1 MRRPPPRLALL
12 LLASGSSATT
22 EWRIAVLPDGRP
34 FAPTD
39 FALAPSPPLDAAA
52 LKQGEAL
59 FALEYASVDAATRIW
74 TDGGGSAQGWGFFS
88 KLQKRPGDA
97 MFTFGAVLRCLAS
110 RHPDWA
116 AGELGVGASAIR
128 AVQVLDPA
136 AARLRKA
143 LGSVDPSLELSVLGT
158 TTGLTALLAIEKLLP
173 PRPEGPG
180 VVYVSAAAGGV
191 GLLAAQLF
199 QLRNATRVIGS
210 AGTDEKV
217 RLLRSKYGVEAF
229 NYRRQA
235 VGDALAAL
243 APEGVD
249 VFFDGVGGRTLDEAL
264 LHMSKFGT
272 VLNVGAVSEF
282 SSSSRGGL
290 ANAHA
295 ITDRALRISG
305 FGVANYLTTEETV
318 FGWEE
323 YGAAHTALH
332 AGGSVGKVLVAGP
345 VAAAPRGGGGGGDGG
360 GGGGGG
366 PEAVAEL
373 VVRAGASL
381 GRDTAA
387 FAHSLVHDHWVD
399 SVSALRVLQAAQFAT
414 FEHTSLWLV
423 RDCDAPVA
431 RRLQAPDLIALGLP
445 GRLAAEIVKQAASAG
460 EEAGARLEWRRGAG
474 AGWASAAVSPVPP
487 HGHSTGDGR
496 VSRHRPDSIATAA
509 SESSDRRLF
518 WSAVLGLLVAAVGRG
533 RLASAAWS
541 AGCSLLSRVGR
552 GAVPALLA
560 SLRHAASAV
569 AAAALALAAAAA
581 TAVAVRLR
589 KAVRAL
595 LARASS
601 SDGGGSRSD
610 DDRPYTPYSAR
621 SRQNRPFAG
630 EAESPST
637 PVAGAEAA
645 GAKLGAAD
653 ASAASPA
660 VEAGYGVEA
669 EAEQARA
676 EQSAEQPRHSDDA
689 GARMRASHLWRE
701 GRIVAVGNARTPG
714 PAASASRSRSA
725 SSSDSGDCRGKASKR
740 ENLKR
745 VSKGDP
751 TSYMLASP
759 SMAPSACAEVVKWP
773 SGG

>member
-217 RLLRSKYGVEAF
+217 RLLRSKYGIEAF

-399 SVSALRVLQAAQFAT
+399 SVSALRALSV
-414 FEHTSLWLV
+414 S
-423 RDCDAPVA
+423 
-431 RRLQAPDLIALGLP
+431 DLIALGLP
-445 GRLAAEIVKQAASAG
+445 GRLASLLAERAEQHLDSGGEPLATALLRGGTRAPRRLGQISHPHATTAKLREEMDSAG
-460 EEAGARLEWRRGAG
+460 YIFSGTRGSWSGEDTKRNAAVVLG
-474 AGWASAAVSPVPP
+474 KSKASAAPCRGVQSATVKVLSPYAKRFKLGVATRIVKVLHRDDYQFAASDWPYM
-487 HGHSTGDGR
+487 DGF
-496 VSRHRPDSIATAA
+496 RPEFLVGVMWAANEFTAA
-509 SESSDRRLF
+509 NGATNVVPGSHKWPPSPTDGKRPSEGGGGGGAGIGSMGGGLPEGTQIVPGAMPEGSALF
-518 WSAVLGLLVAAVGRG
+518 YLGSTLHGAGQHDGSAPPRDGLIFIYYLGWLNNLINFH
-533 RLASAAWS
+533 LASRTRSKRRCRPNCRTCLGTPLTAPTTTTPGS
-541 AGCSLLSRVGR
+541 KGPFTRCHTR
-552 GAVPALLA
+552 
-560 SLRHAASAV
+560 
-569 AAAALALAAAAA
+569 AALALSPRSQMR
-581 TAVAVRLR
+581 T
-589 KAVRAL
+589 
-595 LARASS
+595 ARA
-601 SDGGGSRSD
+601 RSG
-610 DDRPYTPYSAR
+610 SAR
-621 SRQNRPFAG
+621 YAVSRTRFP
-630 EAESPST
+630 P
-637 PVAGAEAA
+637 
-645 GAKLGAAD
+645 L
-653 ASAASPA
+653 
-660 VEAGYGVEA
+660 Y
-669 EAEQARA
+669 
-676 EQSAEQPRHSDDA
+676 
-689 GARMRASHLWRE
+689 
-701 GRIVAVGNARTPG
+701 
-714 PAASASRSRSA
+714 
-725 SSSDSGDCRGKASKR
+725 
-740 ENLKR
+740 
-745 VSKGDP
+745 
-751 TSYMLASP
+751 
-759 SMAPSACAEVVKWP
+759 
-773 SGG
+773 

>member
-305 FGVANYLTTEETV
+305 FGVANYVPDFADARRRRAAPAPAPSLADLVLAGKLTTEETV

-399 SVSALRVLQAAQFAT
+399 SVSALRALSV
-414 FEHTSLWLV
+414 S
-423 RDCDAPVA
+423 
-431 RRLQAPDLIALGLP
+431 DLIALGLP
-445 GRLAAEIVKQAASAG
+445 GRLA
-460 EEAGARLEWRRGAG
+460 
-474 AGWASAAVSPVPP
+474 
-487 HGHSTGDGR
+487 
-496 VSRHRPDSIATAA
+496 
-509 SESSDRRLF
+509 
-518 WSAVLGLLVAAVGRG
+518 
-533 RLASAAWS
+533 
-541 AGCSLLSRVGR
+541 SLL
-552 GAVPALLA
+552 
-560 SLRHAASAV
+560 
-569 AAAALALAAAAA
+569 
-581 TAVAVRLR
+581 
-589 KAVRAL
+589 
-595 LARASS
+595 
-601 SDGGGSRSD
+601 
-610 DDRPYTPYSAR
+610 
-621 SRQNRPFAG
+621 
-630 EAESPST
+630 AE
-637 PVAGAEAA
+637 
-645 GAKLGAAD
+645 
-653 ASAASPA
+653 
-660 VEAGYGVEA
+660 
-669 EAEQARA
+669 RA
-676 EQSAEQPRHSDDA
+676 EQHLDSGGEPLATALLRGGTRAPRRLGQISHPHATTAKLREEMDSAGYIFSGTRGSWSGEDTKRNAAVVLGKSKARAAPCRGVQSATVKVLSPYAKRFKLGVATRIVKVLHRDDYQFAASDWPYMDGFRPEFLVGVMWAANEFTAANGATNVVPGSHKWPPSPTDGKRPSEGGGGGGAGIGSMGGGLPEGTQIVPGAMPEGSALFYLGSTLHGAGQHDGSAPPRDGLIFIYYLGWLNNLINFHFGIPNEIQKEMPPELQDLLGHASDGTDYDHPWIKGPLYTLPYQGGPGTLSSLTNADRA
-689 GARMRASHLWRE
+689 GAVR
-701 GRIVAVGNARTPG
+701 
-714 PAASASRSRSA
+714 
-725 SSSDSGDCRGKASKR
+725 
-740 ENLKR
+740 
-745 VSKGDP
+745 
-751 TSYMLASP
+751 
-759 SMAPSACAEVVKWP
+759 
-773 SGG
+773 

>member
-217 RLLRSKYGVEAF
+217 RLLRSKYGIEAF

-305 FGVANYLTTEETV
+305 FGVANYVPDFADARRRLADLVLAGKLTTEETV

-399 SVSALRVLQAAQFAT
+399 SVSALRVLQA
-414 FEHTSLWLV
+414 
-423 RDCDAPVA
+423 
-431 RRLQAPDLIALGLP
+431 PDLIALGLP

-474 AGWASAAVSPVPP
+474 AGASAAVSPVPP

-589 KAVRAL
+589 KVIDALQQTSESDEAVRAL

-676 EQSAEQPRHSDDA
+676 EQSAEQPRQCEDTGPGGASGGSG
-689 GARMRASHLWRE
+689 GARRIRAHS
-701 GRIVAVGNARTPG
+701 PG
-714 PAASASRSRSA
+714 VRRM
-725 SSSDSGDCRGKASKR
+725 C
-740 ENLKR
+740 
-745 VSKGDP
+745 V
-751 TSYMLASP
+751 M
-759 SMAPSACAEVVKWP
+759 
-773 SGG
+773 